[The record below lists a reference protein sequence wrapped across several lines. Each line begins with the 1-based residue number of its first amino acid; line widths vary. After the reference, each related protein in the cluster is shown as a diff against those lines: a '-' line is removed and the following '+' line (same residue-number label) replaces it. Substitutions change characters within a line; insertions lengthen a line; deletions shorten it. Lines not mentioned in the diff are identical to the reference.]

1 MCGIFGF
8 NWSDDQFL
16 RKAVRKTAH
25 RGPDTAGFYND
36 GKVSLGHNR
45 LSIIDLSKAGKQ
57 PMSNESGDIWIV
69 FNGEIYNYLD
79 LKKLLKKRHEFKSN
93 TDTEILL
100 HLYEELG
107 TEILNKLQGMFAFCI
122 YDSRK
127 KIFFLARDR
136 AGKKPL
142 YYLSDKKRFIFASEI
157 KAILEDKDIKRTVNL
172 SALQSYLTFRAN
184 TNEETLIS
192 GIKKL
197 KPGHYLMYNLR
208 EKQIE
213 ISKYWDLKEK
223 NEKITLNYAEKELI
237 RLLEDSVRSRLMSDV
252 PYGAYLSGGIDSG
265 TIVALMSKFVSAP
278 VKTFSVGF
286 NDSKYSELSE
296 ARFLAERIGTDHRE
310 LIIDEKS
317 LKHLPEIVYQG
328 DEPMSDP
335 TTIPTYLLSKFTKKF
350 CTVILTG
357 EGADELFAGYPQY
370 KFMKAHYYFARPL
383 PRIARKSIYFAINKT
398 PDSILNKAFSFSSA
412 LGEKG
417 KERFKNF
424 LYSNSFSKQYLNQ
437 VAIFNEEERK
447 ELLLINSKKVDF
459 YKYYE
464 KKYFSLVRENNLIKK
479 CTLLDFKEPMVDD
492 LLMKI
497 DKNTMAFSIEARAPF
512 LDYRIIEL
520 SARIPGNLKL
530 NGLTKDKFILR
541 KVAKNLVPKETIQ
554 RKKKHFFVPIES
566 WCENEL
572 STLKDNLLSANYLK
586 KQSIF
591 NPEYIKKINRG
602 FNNSKLFY
610 SRQLWSLLVFQIWH
624 KQYIENEK
632 IKI

>member
-8 NWSDDQFL
+8 NWSDDQYL
-16 RKAVRKTAH
+16 RKAVKKTAH
-25 RGPDTAGFYND
+25 RGPDATGFYNN
-36 GKVSLGHNR
+36 GRVSLGHNR

-100 HLYEELG
+100 HLYEESG

-122 YDSRK
+122 YDLRK
-127 KIFFLARDR
+127 KRLFLARDR

-142 YYLSDKKRFIFASEI
+142 YYYNIKDKFIFASEI
-157 KAILEDKDIKRTVNL
+157 KAILEDKDIKRTVDL
-172 SALQSYLTFRAN
+172 HALQSYLTFRAN
-184 TNEETLIS
+184 TIDKTLFS
-192 GIKKL
+192 GIRKL
-197 KPGHYLMYNLR
+197 MPGHYLIYNLK
-208 EKQIE
+208 ENKLALG
-213 ISKYWDLKEK
+213 KYWDLKEN
-223 NEKITLNYAEKELI
+223 NEMVNFNYAEKELK
-237 RLLEDSVRSRLMSDV
+237 RLLEDSVKCRLRSDV
-252 PYGAYLSGGIDSG
+252 PYGAYLSGGVDSG
-265 TIVALMSKFVSAP
+265 TIVALMNKFVSVP
-278 VKTFSVGF
+278 IKTFSVGF
-286 NDSKYSELSE
+286 NIEKYSELSE
-296 ARFLAERIGTDHRE
+296 ARFLAEKIGTDHKE
-310 LIIDEKS
+310 LVIDDKS
-317 LKHLPEIVYQG
+317 LKYLPEIVYQG

-335 TTIPTYLLSKFTKKF
+335 TAIPTYLLSKFTKKY

-370 KFMKAHYYFARPL
+370 KFMKAHYYFVRPL
-383 PRIARKSIYFAINKT
+383 PRIARKSIFLTIKKT
-398 PDSILNKAFSFSSA
+398 PDSILNKAFRFSSA

-424 LYSNSFSKQYLNQ
+424 LLSNSFSEQYLNQ
-437 VAIFNEEERK
+437 VAIFNQEEK
-447 ELLLINSKKVDF
+447 KDLLLSNIKKED
-459 YKYYE
+459 YCKNYE
-464 KKYFSLVRENNLIKK
+464 KKYFSSLRADNLIKK
-479 CTLLDFKEPMVDD
+479 CALLDFKEPMVDD

-520 SARIPGNLKL
+520 SAKIPDDLKL
-530 NGLTKDKFILR
+530 NGFTKDKFILR
-541 KVAKNLVPKETIQ
+541 RVAKDLIPKETMH

-566 WCENEL
+566 WCEKEL
-572 STLKDNLLSANYLK
+572 SSLRDDLLSTNYLN
-586 KQSIF
+586 KQGIF

-632 IKI
+632 VKI